1 MCAEAPLLPTELPLS
16 GTPLVPCGARW
27 EAPGTHSGS
36 KGRRQPLGFLAL
48 VLRLAPPLGTNPHT
62 LNSTQLAGSRPQVS
76 LTDGFQCGL
85 ETESRMRPMTQV
97 GLPEKQRGVD
107 WESITCGLPGLLLE
121 RETHPQGSTKA
132 QAQAQVAHG
141 DRSAGQDRGP
151 LRAGA
156 APTVHRQRQGWVTL
170 GQADCHRH
178 NATGGPAIPSA
189 TCSDHSCYEH
199 VCHKIRGPPSAGA
212 PQWLPSLETP
222 QLQNTCP

>member
-85 ETESRMRPMTQV
+85 ETESRMRPITQV

-107 WESITCGLPGLLLE
+107 LGEHHVWAPGPSLGA
-121 RETHPQGSTKA
+121 RNPPTGIHQGPSTSPSGSRGPFCWAGPGST
-132 QAQAQVAHG
+132 
-141 DRSAGQDRGP
+141 
-151 LRAGA
+151 
-156 APTVHRQRQGWVTL
+156 
-170 GQADCHRH
+170 
-178 NATGGPAIPSA
+178 
-189 TCSDHSCYEH
+189 
-199 VCHKIRGPPSAGA
+199 
-212 PQWLPSLETP
+212 
-222 QLQNTCP
+222 